1 MMPDETVHSDESER
15 VDDATATAPKFMP
28 QHMERLRVRAIDPDL
43 AFNEGA
49 RSFDEDAVRA
59 EVKNPKLIGAALVY
73 SYAWITPPRVD
84 FVGYIRAYLDERE
97 QNGKKTVVPRG
108 KTPPPYFLSTAE
120 GHEGPWVIVE
130 SCEKALALKSNGI
143 DEPVGLGGTDAGLF
157 VKVGEVRAL
166 HPLFTHF
173 VKPDHRIYL
182 LMDAGRA
189 ANPRVALAEARMSRA
204 LRHYGCDVRLV
215 GLPPAEGGLD
225 QGPDDFLFANGAAAL
240 HAVFE
245 QTEPGDPVER
255 ANAAASGGP
264 RACEALLHD
273 LPFLAAVYERGNHD
287 DVRAALGQHVASDAL
302 DRALEEFRSGLRGE
316 TVFDRGDE
324 VELAVQLVD
333 DLGGRD
339 VLVFDEGDFYRYQS
353 GVWRPLS
360 RDEAKRVVSDYAG
373 AKVRAAK
380 GLRTLTLADR
390 AVAGTVNLARAQVT
404 RRDFFSRATRGLAF
418 LNGFLRIHRD
428 TVELVPHDPG
438 HRARHRYDFE
448 YDPDATAPTFT
459 GYLDSVWLEDPD
471 AAAKRTVVQEYLGA
485 CLFGFAAR
493 SKRVLLLVGDGDSG
507 KSTLLNVIDGVMRPG
522 SVTHIPPQQFRSDY
536 HRAQLAG
543 ALVNTVAEVA
553 ETEWMDPATFKALVG
568 DDKISARSPYKDVI
582 TFRPVAGHV
591 LAANAPPRINDRSA
605 ATWNRLIVV
614 TFTRTFV
621 RAGDGRAGT
630 PARADLAEAVVRDEV
645 PGVVAWAV
653 AGARRLLANG
663 LAYTRIAS
671 SAAAVSALRAQSD
684 QLASFVTE
692 QCEIDPEA
700 RTVKRQVYERYVQ
713 WARATNHSVLS
724 STNFGREF
732 MPLLRRLTGLQDP
745 CSTNHQGRQVYVGV
759 RLAKLTV
766 DELPRTI
773 GVYER
778 VIGESGY
785 PETVTERDGKK
796 DPVQ

>member
-15 VDDATATAPKFMP
+15 VDDATVTVPKFMP
-28 QHMERLRVRAIDPDL
+28 QHMERLRVRAINPDL
-43 AFNEGA
+43 AFAEGA
-49 RSFDEDAVRA
+49 RSIDEDVVRA
-59 EVKNPKLIGAALVY
+59 ELKNPKLTGPALVY
-73 SYAWITPPRVD
+73 SYAWIAPPHAD

-97 QNGKKTVVPRG
+97 QNGKKTVVPKG

-120 GHEGPWVIVE
+120 GHDGPWVLVE
-130 SCEKALALKSNGI
+130 SCEKALALKTNGV
-143 DEPVGLGGTDAGLF
+143 DEPIGLGGTDAGLF
-157 VKVGEVRAL
+157 IKVGQVRQL
-166 HPLFTHF
+166 HPLFKHF
-173 VKPDHRIYL
+173 VRPHHRIYL

-189 ANPRVALAEARMSRA
+189 INPRVALAEARMSRA
-204 LRHYGCDVRLV
+204 LREYGCDVRLV
-215 GLPPAEGGLD
+215 GLPLLDGGQD

-240 HAVFE
+240 HALFE
-245 QTEPGDPVER
+245 QTEPGDPGER

-264 RACEALLHD
+264 RACEALLRD

-287 DVRAALGQHVASDAL
+287 DIRAALGQHVASDAL

-339 VLVFDEGDFYRYQS
+339 VLMFDEGDFYRYEG

-380 GLRTLTLADR
+380 GLRTLTLTDR
-390 AVAGTVNLARAQVT
+390 AVVGTVNLARAQVA
-404 RRDFFSRATRGLAF
+404 RRDFLAHAVRGLAF
-418 LNGFLRIHRD
+418 LNGFLRIRRNSL
-428 TVELVPHDPG
+428 ELIPHDPG
-438 HRARHRYDFE
+438 HRARHRYEFE
-448 YDPDATAPTFT
+448 YDPDAKAPTFT
-459 GYLDSVWLEDPD
+459 GYLDTVWSGDPD
-471 AAAKRTVVQEYLGA
+471 ADAKRAVVQEYVGA

-493 SKRVLLLVGDGDSG
+493 SKRAVMLVGDGDSG
-507 KSTLLNVIDGVMRPG
+507 KSTLLNIIEGVMPPG
-522 SVTHIPPQQFRSDY
+522 SVTHVPPQQFRSDY
-536 HRAQLAG
+536 HRARLAG
-543 ALVNTVAEVA
+543 ALVNTVAEIP
-553 ETEWMDPATFKALVG
+553 ETEWMDPTTFKALVG

-591 LAANAPPRINDRSA
+591 FGANALPRISDRSA
-605 ATWNRLIVV
+605 ATWNRLIIV

-621 RAGDGRAGT
+621 RAGDGRAGA
-630 PARADLAEAVVRDEV
+630 PARADLADSVVRNEV

-663 LAYTRIAS
+663 LSYTRIAS

-745 CSTNHQGRQVYVGV
+745 SSSNHQGRQVYVGV

-773 GVYER
+773 GVYDQVLNDR
-778 VIGESGY
+778 SY
-785 PETVTERDGKK
+785 PETVTERDGEK